1 MRDTGKRTN
10 SMGRDLRLGLMVQAT
25 KVLISMVK
33 NMDKDDSLGQMD
45 PLTKVNLLTTILK
58 VKAFITGVINEPTQV
73 IGKTTRWRVLEN
85 LSGQTVGNI

>member
-33 NMDKDDSLGQMD
+33 NMGKDDSLGQMD
-45 PLTKVNLLTTILK
+45 PLTKVNSLTTILK
-58 VKAFITGVINEPTQV
+58 VKAFITGVINELTPV
-73 IGKTTRWRVLEN
+73 IGKTTRWRV
-85 LSGQTVGNI
+85 

>member
-1 MRDTGKRTN
+1 MEQGMRDTGKRTN

-58 VKAFITGVINEPTQV
+58 VKAFITGVINELTQV
-73 IGKTTRWRVLEN
+73 IGKTTRWRV
-85 LSGQTVGNI
+85 

>member
-58 VKAFITGVINEPTQV
+58 VKAFITGVINELTQV
-73 IGKTTRWRVLEN
+73 IGKTTRWRV
-85 LSGQTVGNI
+85 

>member
-1 MRDTGKRTN
+1 MEQGMRDTGKRTN

-33 NMDKDDSLGQMD
+33 NMGKDDSLGQMD

-58 VKAFITGVINEPTQV
+58 VKAFITGVINELTQV
-73 IGKTTRWRVLEN
+73 IGKTTRWRV
-85 LSGQTVGNI
+85 